1 MISGGPDL
9 SLLEDMFSE
18 SWFQLLQGNASIHVD
33 IITAFCKILE
43 MAQKKVSPT
52 IALLDLGSNLGAINR
67 AALLATDFFLVP
79 LVSDRSVL
87 SLHSL
92 GVAVN
97 RWRSEWQ
104 SIHNKSHSLATQR
117 MASALGYVLRLD
129 HSSFNLN
136 DWNKIVFDKYN
147 APFFELSNTQK
158 EPMRGLL
165 ATIRDYR
172 SLVPLSQEAHK
183 PMFDLRPADG
193 ALGSYVVLVQ
203 RCRRDFENLARILLN
218 ACGIA

>member
-1 MISGGPDL
+1 
-9 SLLEDMFSE
+9 
-18 SWFQLLQGNASIHVD
+18 
-33 IITAFCKILE
+33 
-43 MAQKKVSPT
+43 
-52 IALLDLGSNLGAINR
+52 
-67 AALLATDFFLVP
+67 
-79 LVSDRSVL
+79 
-87 SLHSL
+87 
-92 GVAVN
+92 
-97 RWRSEWQ
+97 
-104 SIHNKSHSLATQR
+104 